1 MNEVDLPL
9 FCYKKTCGF
18 TIILAIVFMSGNV
31 QPVISPISEGFM
43 TTSSYESFFQDQFDE
58 NRALDIIKILANAS
72 FEGRLTATRG
82 QHLAAKFIAKQFEEI
97 GLFPAG
103 DPVKGNGETRS
114 YSQNFTLSAEEG
126 KWTNGS
132 TENVLG
138 WLPGISD
145 KTVIISAHYDHL
157 GNWIDISPPFS
168 RGEKGLYAGADDNAS
183 GVAVLLEL
191 ARLLIEYTTFY
202 GPPYRSI
209 LFACWSGEEEGLH
222 GSKFYYNSTNS
233 VIEDTVLNINIDM
246 VGGLRTENFG
256 FEIEGGTDFPELYG
270 KFEMASAISGIPI
283 HNTSIGGRS
292 DHYSAYSAGIPAVLI
307 IWDTS
312 NITKFTRSHPH
323 YHTPRDTPDKT
334 NPENLRDAGVLT
346 GLVLQSYCF
355 INLKDTTPPEILNVI
370 YFTLDVGKVMF
381 VSRVVDNM
389 EVKAVTLHYST
400 DGGAFWSI
408 KPMNT
413 SSPEYKTSIEPLQE
427 GLWILFYVSAIDTT
441 NNLMNTS
448 ISKILVDTYPPTILT
463 VQHNPS
469 HPTEQD
475 QIEVK
480 TQVDDN
486 FAITSVILQYSI
498 DGGATWKS
506 VPMPLTEKL
515 YVATI
520 GPFPAETNVI
530 YYIIA
535 SDIGGNIA
543 GGEARELQQFT
554 IQVMPVT
561 EFSRLILIVSF
572 AFWLLFALMIRKK
585 KIKKS

>member
-1 MNEVDLPL
+1 
-9 FCYKKTCGF
+9 
-18 TIILAIVFMSGNV
+18 MSGNV

-43 TTSSYESFFQDQFDE
+43 TTSSYESFFLDQFDG
-58 NRALDIIKILANAS
+58 NRAWDIIKILANSS

-97 GLFPAG
+97 GLLPAG
-103 DPVKGNGETRS
+103 DLVGNNGDTRS
-114 YSQNFTLSAEEG
+114 YFQNFTLSAQDG
-126 KWTNGS
+126 RWTNGS

-138 WLPGISD
+138 RLQGESD
-145 KTVIISAHYDHL
+145 ETVIISAHYDHL
-157 GNWIDISPPFS
+157 GNWVDEAPPFS
-168 RGEKGLYAGADDNAS
+168 RKEKGLYAGADDNAS

-202 GPPYRSI
+202 GSPYRSI

-222 GSKFYYNSTNS
+222 GSRYYYNSTNS
-233 VIEDTVLNINIDM
+233 AVEDTVLNINFDM

-270 KFEMASAISGIPI
+270 KFEMAGAISGIPV
-283 HNTSIGGRS
+283 HNTSMGRLS
-292 DHYSAYSAGIPAVLI
+292 DHYSAFEVGIPAVLI
-307 IWDTS
+307 FWDTIS
-312 NITKFTRSHPH
+312 NNTRSHPH
-323 YHTPRDTPDKT
+323 YHTPRDTPEMTD
-334 NPENLRDAGVLT
+334 PINLRDAGVLT

-381 VSRVVDNM
+381 VSRVADNM

-448 ISKILVDTYPPTILT
+448 ISKILVDTHPPTIST
-463 VQHNPS
+463 VQHNPI

-480 TQVDDN
+480 TQVDDKR
-486 FAITSVILQYSI
+486 AITSVILQYSI

-506 VPMPLTEKL
+506 VPMQLTEKL

-520 GPFPAETNVI
+520 GPFPAETNVT

-561 EFSRLILIVSF
+561 EFSRLILIVSL
-572 AFWLLFALMIRKK
+572 AFGLLFALMMRKK
-585 KIKKS
+585 KINKS

>member
-1 MNEVDLPL
+1 M
-9 FCYKKTCGF
+9 FFYKKTCGF
-18 TIILAIVFMSGNV
+18 TIILAIVLVSGNV

-43 TTSSYESFFQDQFDE
+43 TTSSYESFFHDQFDE
-58 NRALDIIKILANAS
+58 NRAWDIIKILANAS

-82 QHLAAKFIAKQFEEI
+82 QHLAAKFIVKQFEEI

-114 YSQNFTLSAEEG
+114 YFQNFTLSAEDG

-138 WLPGISD
+138 RLQGESNE
-145 KTVIISAHYDHL
+145 TVIISAHYDHL
-157 GNWIDISPPFS
+157 GNWVDETPPFAK
-168 RGEKGLYAGADDNAS
+168 GEEGLYAGADDNAS

-191 ARLLIEYTTFY
+191 ARLLIEYTMIY

-209 LFACWSGEEEGLH
+209 LFACWSGEEDGLH
-222 GSKFYYNSTNS
+222 GSRYYYNSTIS
-233 VIEDTVLNINIDM
+233 AVEDTVLNINFDM
-246 VGGLRTENFG
+246 VGGLRKENFG

-270 KFEMASAISGIPI
+270 KFEMAGAISGIPV
-283 HNTSIGGRS
+283 HNTSMGRRS
-292 DHYSAYSAGIPAVLI
+292 DHYSAYYAGIPAVLI
-307 IWDTS
+307 FWDTIS
-312 NITKFTRSHPH
+312 NITRSHPH
-323 YHTPRDTPDKT
+323 YHTPRDTPELTD
-334 NPENLRDAGVLT
+334 PINLRDAGVLT
-346 GLVLQSYCF
+346 GIVLQSYCF
-355 INLKDTTPPEILNVI
+355 IDLTDTTPPEILNVI

-413 SSPEYKTSIEPLQE
+413 SSPEYKTSIETLQE

-441 NNLMNTS
+441 NNSVNTS
-448 ISKILVDTYPPTILT
+448 ISKILVDTHPPTILT

-469 HPTEQD
+469 HPTEQEEID
-475 QIEVK
+475 VK

-486 FAITSVILQYSI
+486 FTITSVILQYSI
-498 DGGATWKS
+498 DGGTTWKS
-506 VPMPLTEKL
+506 VPMQLTEKL

-520 GPFPAETNVI
+520 GPFPAETNVT

-561 EFSRLILIVSF
+561 EFSRLILIVSL
-572 AFWLLFALMIRKK
+572 AFGLLFALMMRKK